1 MNMFHKSGLLPHEW
15 FFGFFLGATLVRLWL
30 AAGLSDGDTVVF
42 ASMLVMTVAVI
53 MWCRR
58 CETKGRWLLRLW
70 MYPVIM
76 NVIFMNMKSS
86 VMKVN
91 EHKWDEMLAACDR
104 WMFGEILSMR
114 AQSMISPLITEVLS
128 FCYLLFFPYL
138 MISWFYYAY
147 RGMPVL
153 RKLFVGLFTI
163 YGIGFLGYTLVPA
176 GGPHLAYPE
185 EFSVPFGGWAIARF
199 NAFVVANGSNGVD
212 VFPSLHSAVSLFLL
226 IFDYN
231 NARWRFRVY
240 LLPCVGIWL
249 ATIYLRYHYA
259 VDLLAGFALAG
270 FALWITQKWEN
281 SNNILLTT
289 ENSESCH

>member
-1 MNMFHKSGLLPHEW
+1 MNMFRKSGLLPHEW
-15 FFGFFLGATLVRLWL
+15 FFGIFMGSMMVRLFFKV
-30 AAGLSDGDTVVF
+30 GLTDIDAVIF
-42 ASMLVMTVAVI
+42 ASVLLVNIAVI
-53 MWCRR
+53 MWCNH
-58 CETKGRWLLRLW
+58 CDKKGRWLLRLW
-70 MYPVIM
+70 MYAVIM

-91 EHKWDEMLAACDR
+91 SYKWDETLAACDR
-104 WMFGEILSMR
+104 WLFGEILSVR
-114 AQSMISPLITEVLS
+114 AQSMISPWITEVLS

-147 RGMPVL
+147 RGMPML

-176 GGPHLAYPE
+176 GGPHLAYPG
-185 EFSVPFGGWAIARF
+185 EFSEPLGGWAIARF

-226 IFDYN
+226 MFDYK

-240 LLPCVGIWL
+240 LVPCVGIWL

-259 VDLLAGFALAG
+259 IDLLAGFALAG

-281 SNNILLTT
+281 SNNILSTT

>member
-1 MNMFHKSGLLPHEW
+1 MNIFRKSCLLPHEW
-15 FFGFFLGATLVRLWL
+15 FFGIFVVVMMLRLWFTV
-30 AAGLSDGDTVVF
+30 GLTDGDAILF
-42 ASMLVMTVAVI
+42 ASIWVVNVVVI
-53 MWCRR
+53 MWCLRR
-58 CETKGRWLLRLW
+58 DTKGRWLLRLW

-76 NVIFMNMKSS
+76 NVIFVGMKSS

-91 EHKWDEMLAACDR
+91 SHKWDEMLAACDR
-104 WMFGEILSMR
+104 LLFGEILSVR
-114 AQSMISPLITEVLS
+114 AQSMISPWLTEVLS

-147 RGMPVL
+147 RGMPML

-176 GGPHLAYPE
+176 GGPHLAFPD
-185 EFSVPFGGWAIARF
+185 EFSEPLGGWAIARF

-212 VFPSLHSAVSLFLL
+212 VFPSLHSAISFFLL
-226 IFDYN
+226 MFDYK

-240 LLPCVGIWL
+240 LVPCVGIWL

-259 VDLLAGFALAG
+259 IDLLAGFALAG
-270 FALWITQKWEN
+270 FALWITQKWEA
-281 SNNILLTT
+281 SNNILSTT

>member
-1 MNMFHKSGLLPHEW
+1 MNLFRKSGLLPHEW
-15 FFGFFLGATLVRLWL
+15 FFGIFLVAMTLRLCFTADL
-30 AAGLSDGDTVVF
+30 TDVDAVLFSGVLFVN
-42 ASMLVMTVAVI
+42 VAVI
-53 MWCRR
+53 AWCNR
-58 CETKGRWLLRLW
+58 CNTKGRWLLRLW
-70 MYPVIM
+70 MYPVMM

-91 EHKWDEMLAACDR
+91 SHKWDETLAACDR
-104 WMFGEILSMR
+104 WLFGEILSVR
-114 AQSMISPLITEVLS
+114 TQSMISPWITEVLS

-185 EFSVPFGGWAIARF
+185 EFSVPLGGWAIARF

-226 IFDYN
+226 MFDCQ

-240 LLPCVGIWL
+240 LVPCVGIWL

-259 VDLLAGFALAG
+259 IDLLAGFALAG
-270 FALWITQKWEN
+270 FALWITRKWEV
-281 SNNILLTT
+281 SNNILSTT